1 MKTADSIRNKL
12 IDKILSIQNTDFL
25 KALDKLVT
33 TSAQADTVSITKEQ
47 MEMLEM
53 SENDISTG
61 RLISHDKLDSKD
73 REWLRNK

>member
-1 MKTADSIRNKL
+1 MKTADNIRNKL

-47 MEMLEM
+47 SEMLQM
-53 SENDISTG
+53 SENDISAG
-61 RLISHDKLDSKD
+61 RLISHDNLDSED
-73 REWLRNK
+73 REWLRRK